1 MTTAAWVDDLA
12 RDLPRVVARGFTHV
26 ALEARVDRPVSDL
39 EALADAGVI
48 VAWVRLHGDL
58 TLADVEARREQL
70 RLLQRQVADA
80 AVLGATVAWLPKA
93 ERVSDE
99 QRVYLEE
106 GTALLAR
113 YAAARQVELVDAVDL
128 VVGD

>member
-1 MTTAAWVDDLA
+1 MNAVAWVDDLA

-48 VAWVRLHGDL
+48 VAAVRLHGDL
-58 TLADVEARREQL
+58 TLVDVEARREQL

-80 AVLGATVAWLPKA
+80 AVLGATVAWLQPN
-93 ERVSDE
+93 EGDE
-99 QRVYLEE
+99 ARAYFEE
-106 GTALLAR
+106 GFTLLAE
-113 YAAARQVELVDAVDL
+113 YARARQIQLTNSLDPHPAQL
-128 VVGD
+128 